1 MKTRSFGNATMYT
14 FENKNGMVME
24 VTDFGAVLYSLM
36 VPDKDGN
43 LVDVNLG
50 YATPEAY
57 GKETSGFGATIGRN
71 GNRIGGAKFTLNGKV
86 YELAPNDNGNN
97 LHSGLDFYQHRMWT
111 VKETTENS
119 IVFSLH
125 SPDGDQG
132 FPGNFDV
139 DVTYTLTDDNELK
152 IDYNGVTDADT
163 VINMTNHSYFNLNGH
178 ASGNILEQIKTQRL
192 LEELRTVKSSNAA
205 EIRRLKKELASLR
218 KVMVGYINQID
229 SLNRLTAQQKKI
241 IADVTKKYNAASQKI
256 NTLNEEK
263 ENLTKT
269 VTLAAQLDATN
280 INITAQNKRGKITK
294 KVKDV
299 VKFKIDFT
307 IVKNITAVTGER
319 ILYIRINKPDND
331 VLTKDPSSTFAY
343 ENRQLPYSIKKY
355 IEYNGE
361 EQNVTVYWD
370 VEEFLHAGDYRVDI
384 FSDGNLIGST
394 IHSLK

>member
-57 GKETSGFGATIGRN
+57 AKETSGFGATIGRN

-86 YELAPNDNGNN
+86 YELTPNNNGNN

-119 IVFSLH
+119 ITFSLH

-139 DVTYTLTDDNELK
+139 DVTYTLADDNELK

-178 ASGNILEQIKTQRL
+178 ASGNILEH
-192 LEELRTVKSSNAA
+192 ELWVDADAFTATDDKLIPTG
-205 EIRRLKKELASLR
+205 EIRLVEGSPMDFRVKKL
-218 KVMVGYINQID
+218 VGRDID
-229 SLNRLTAQQKKI
+229 ADYDALNYAGGY
-241 IADVTKKYNAASQKI
+241 DHNWC
-256 NTLNEEK
+256 LNNNGEF
-263 ENLTKT
+263 
-269 VTLAAQLDATN
+269 
-280 INITAQNKRGKITK
+280 K
-294 KVKDV
+294 KVIEISSDLSGITMEVYTDLPGVQIYAGNFLVSEPGKSGATYKKRQGICFETQHYPDAINHDNFPSPV
-299 VKFKIDFT
+299 VKK
-307 IVKNITAVTGER
+307 GEV
-319 ILYIRINKPDND
+319 YK
-331 VLTKDPSSTFAY
+331 TT
-343 ENRQLPYSIKKY
+343 
-355 IEYNGE
+355 
-361 EQNVTVYWD
+361 TVYKF
-370 VEEFLHAGDYRVDI
+370 V
-384 FSDGNLIGST
+384 
-394 IHSLK
+394 

>member
-57 GKETSGFGATIGRN
+57 GKQTSGFGATIGRN

-86 YELAPNDNGNN
+86 YELTPNNNGNN

-119 IVFSLH
+119 ITLSLH

-152 IDYNGVTDADT
+152 IDYNGAADADT

-178 ASGNILEQIKTQRL
+178 ASGNILEH
-192 LEELRTVKSSNAA
+192 ELWVDADAFTATDDKLIPTG
-205 EIRRLKKELASLR
+205 EIRLVEGSPMDFREKKL
-218 KVMVGYINQID
+218 VGRDID
-229 SLNRLTAQQKKI
+229 ADYDALNYAGGY
-241 IADVTKKYNAASQKI
+241 DHNWC
-256 NTLNEEK
+256 LNNNGEF
-263 ENLTKT
+263 
-269 VTLAAQLDATN
+269 
-280 INITAQNKRGKITK
+280 K
-294 KVKDV
+294 KVIEISSGLSGITMEVYTDLPGVQIYAGNFLVAEPGKSGTTYKKRQGICFETQHYPDAINHDNFPSPV
-299 VKFKIDFT
+299 VKK
-307 IVKNITAVTGER
+307 GEV
-319 ILYIRINKPDND
+319 YK
-331 VLTKDPSSTFAY
+331 TT
-343 ENRQLPYSIKKY
+343 
-355 IEYNGE
+355 
-361 EQNVTVYWD
+361 TVYKF
-370 VEEFLHAGDYRVDI
+370 V
-384 FSDGNLIGST
+384 
-394 IHSLK
+394 